1 MTMIQKFNFDNLVLI
16 NQFNY
21 DIKLRFRLLLL
32 YD

>member
-16 NQFNY
+16 NQYNY